1 MDPRFSLI
9 LVVLLLVGWYLAL
22 RFQVTR
28 KAKKTHRAHHQFARG
43 SSDFHTPSGGLPSIP
58 G

>member
-9 LVVLLLVGWYLAL
+9 LVVMLLVGWYLAL

-28 KAKKTHRAHHQFARG
+28 KAKKIQRAQPHFARG
-43 SSDFHTPSGGLPSIP
+43 SSHFHTPSGGIPSIP